1 VSVNVEELK
10 ERLLRD
16 LDERGFEYALGTL
29 RHVHARQ
36 SLPANTY
43 VELMIWLI
51 NEFLQRKNVRIEDW
65 KDEDI
70 KGVEII
76 LGDDDIPFDL
86 RLEVFKALLGF
97 YGKARE
103 EIGRIVNTLSPGTVA
118 SKVIKGLIVL
128 MENFERFAEVKR
140 PEKLTFPSLIPP
152 EPRPKEDLL
161 NEIISVLEESK
172 QVILIGPPGAGK
184 THLAMWVAHLFTEEG
199 RRGVWTLVQF
209 HRSYRYDDFIER
221 AVLKSRGISVE
232 LVVEQQLFVR
242 LCRYARQNPEKR
254 VVLVIDEINRAD
266 IAGVFGELIY
276 ALEYRGYPVK
286 LAYSGEHL
294 VVPENLYIIA
304 TANDIDRGTF
314 DIGIALRRRFEVKR
328 VDTNEEVLRELL
340 QNEGAPNDVISAT
353 VDIFKRV
360 NNLFEKTI
368 GKRGLG
374 HLFFRGVRDKNS
386 LVHVWRYR
394 IKPLIEAYFL
404 VPGMMSDAQ
413 QLIKDVESQLGKL

>member
-1 VSVNVEELK
+1 M
-10 ERLLRD
+10 RD

-36 SLPANTY
+36 SLPVNIY
-43 VELMIWLI
+43 VELKIWLI
-51 NEFLQRKNVRIEDW
+51 SEFLRRKNVRIEDW

-76 LGDDDIPFDL
+76 LRDDDIPFDL
-86 RLEVFKALLGF
+86 RLEVFKTLLGF

-118 SKVIKGLIVL
+118 SKVIKVLIVL

-413 QLIKDVESQLGKL
+413 QLIKDVESQLEKL